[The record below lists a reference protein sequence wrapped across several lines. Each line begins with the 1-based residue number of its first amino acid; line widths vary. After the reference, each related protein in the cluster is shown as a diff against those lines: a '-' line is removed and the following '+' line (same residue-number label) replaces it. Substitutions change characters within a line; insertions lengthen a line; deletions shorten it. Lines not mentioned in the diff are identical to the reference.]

1 MNHGI
6 SPHASTQTHE
16 TLEQRQQIALQVAT
30 ECDRMLRQKFG
41 ATQVILFG
49 SLAGQSPWHWDSD
62 VDLAV
67 EGLTFEQWL
76 LAIDAVRALMPD
88 WLAVDLVR
96 LETLNPAVRRRVFQK
111 RDMTQNKF
119 LVLKEHLD
127 DEVYALEE
135 TNRALNSALA
145 QVPDV
150 PEDFAARALASYI
163 NDFYRCCKRMSE
175 RVAVILDDGLPQG
188 ENWHQALLH
197 QLGEPGGEGRPP
209 LWNQDLLTALD
220 EYRRFRHVVH
230 HKYSNELRPEEVL
243 RLAQRVSPLTFE
255 VKAAIAH
262 FNHWLTTQSPQ

>member
-6 SPHASTQTHE
+6 SPHASAQTQE
-16 TLEQRQQIALQVAT
+16 TLEQRRQIALRMAR
-30 ECDRMLRQKFG
+30 ECDRLLRQKFG

-49 SLAGQSPWHWDSD
+49 SLAGQSPWHWNSD
-62 VDLAV
+62 IDLAV

-76 LAIDAVRALMPD
+76 LAVDAVSVLLPD
-88 WLAVDLVR
+88 WLAIDLVR

-119 LVLKEHLD
+119 LVLKDHLD

-135 TNRALNSALA
+135 TNRALSSALVR
-145 QVPDV
+145 VPEV

-163 NDFYRCCKRMSE
+163 NDFYRRCERMSE
-175 RVAVILDDGLPQG
+175 RVAVTLDGGLPQG
-188 ENWHQALLH
+188 ENWHQALL
-197 QLGEPGGEGRPP
+197 QQVGEPSGEDRPP
-209 LWNQDLLTALD
+209 LWSQQLLTALD

-230 HKYSNELRPEEVL
+230 HKYSDELRPEEVL
-243 RLAQRVSPLTFE
+243 RLARRVSQLTAK

-262 FNHWLTTQSPQ
+262 FNHWFTTQSS